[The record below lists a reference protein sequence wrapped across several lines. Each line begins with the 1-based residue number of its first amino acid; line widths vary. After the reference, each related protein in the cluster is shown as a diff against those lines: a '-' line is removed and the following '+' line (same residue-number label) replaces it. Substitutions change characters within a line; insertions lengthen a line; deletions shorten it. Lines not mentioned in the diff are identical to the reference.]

1 MKSSF
6 LSSLLFSIRSLP
18 FFLDSSF
25 FLLPPPPPSILFSSY
40 SPPSLSSSVEE
51 AWSLDYEQGLT
62 SAVGDQFVENRNL
75 R

>member
-25 FLLPPPPPSILFSSY
+25 FLLLPSPLLLFFSLLTRLQVFLPPWRKRGVSI
-40 SPPSLSSSVEE
+40 
-51 AWSLDYEQGLT
+51 T
-62 SAVGDQFVENRNL
+62 NRD
-75 R
+75 